1 MIFIS
6 HRLDEVTELADRIVV
21 LPNGRVVADVGSTD
35 FDHDQL
41 VRLIAGVDVRTA
53 QADRAEAGPPVLGVR
68 GLRGPTIDG
77 LDLELRSGEI
87 LGVSGM
93 LGSGREQLAGF

>member
-53 QADRAEAGPPVLGVR
+53 QADRAEAGPPR
-68 GLRGPTIDG
+68 ARGPGAAQPD
-77 LDLELRSGEI
+77 DR
-87 LGVSGM
+87 
-93 LGSGREQLAGF
+93 RP